1 MDGNITELGIIC
13 KSICELFPKFDTR
26 VFSHGY
32 REVNEGAHIMAHCIA
47 NWNSPMVLMDIPPI
61 SLIDHFK
68 LDGVRPTSD

>member
-1 MDGNITELGIIC
+1 MDDNITELGIIC

-32 REVNEGAHIMAHCIA
+32 RKVNEGAHIMAHCIA
-47 NWNSPMVLMDIPPI
+47 NWNTPMVLMNIPPI
-61 SLIDHFK
+61 SLIENHK